1 MKSMKSM
8 TSMKS
13 MKPMTLVPSRRTVA
27 SAALLALLLPLPLA
41 AAGTSFAAAP
51 SAAPSVAAAGPSAAG
66 PESHRTTVELPRP
79 TGRFAVGREDL
90 HLVDR
95 SRTDPW
101 AGSGPRELM
110 VTMRYPARHDTGRT
124 TRYLTSEE
132 ARLLLVDRGLDQ
144 VIPVETLTGTL
155 TGDRTGARPVAGR
168 YPLIVLSPG
177 FTVHRATLTALAED
191 LASRGYVV
199 AAVDHAY
206 ESVGT
211 AFPGGRVL
219 RCLACEKVQGEEG
232 YRTVSDTR
240 SRDVSFLLDR
250 LTGRSPA
257 WRHAGLIDKSRIAMA
272 GHSIG
277 GASTA
282 AAMAADHR
290 IRAGINMDGGFS
302 TPVPAAGLDGRPFM
316 LLGAQQRG
324 PGGNASWDR
333 DWPLLDGWK
342 RWITFADS
350 GHFTFTDFPAIA
362 EQLGL
367 PDDEAPLPGARSVEL
382 TRRYVAAFF
391 DQHLRGSPQ
400 PALDG
405 PSPDAPE
412 VRFHTP

>member
-1 MKSMKSM
+1 MSNN
-8 TSMKS
+8 
-13 MKPMTLVPSRRTVA
+13 RRTAA
-27 SAALLALLLPLPLA
+27 SLTLLALLLPLPIATAGASSAAESAVAVAGTFTAGPAAAAPA
-41 AAGTSFAAAP
+41 AAGAENRHDS
-51 SAAPSVAAAGPSAAG
+51 
-66 PESHRTTVELPRP
+66 RVELPRP

-132 ARLLLVDRGLDQ
+132 ARLLLVDRKLDQ
-144 VIPVETLTGTL
+144 VIPVETLTGTRSH
-155 TGDRTGARPVAGR
+155 GRTGARPATGR

-219 RCLACEKVQGEEG
+219 TCLACEKVRGEEG
-232 YRTVSDTR
+232 YRTVGDTR
-240 SRDVSFLLDR
+240 AGDVSFLLDR
-250 LTGRSPA
+250 LTGRDPA
-257 WRHAGLIDKSRIAMA
+257 WRHAGLIDRSRIAMA

-277 GASTA
+277 GSSTA
-282 AAMAADHR
+282 AAMAADRR
-290 IRAGINMDGGFS
+290 IRAGVNMDGGFS
-302 TPVPAAGLDGRPFM
+302 TPVPAAGLGGRPFM

-342 RWITFADS
+342 RWITFAGS
-350 GHFTFTDFPAIA
+350 GHFTFTDFPAIG

-382 TRRYVAAFF
+382 TRRYVGAFF
-391 DQHLRGSPQ
+391 DRHLGDRPQ
-400 PALDG
+400 PVLDG

-412 VRFHTP
+412 VAFHTP